1 MIVNNSKLCQSNSH
15 EYVEKSTQTEIS
27 KLYKYMYIYI
37 YIIITNMD
45 KVMADY
51 HKIIKIVH
59 NLTDLE
65 KQMHQP
71 YNT

>member
-1 MIVNNSKLCQSNSH
+1 
-15 EYVEKSTQTEIS
+15 
-27 KLYKYMYIYI
+27 
-37 YIIITNMD
+37 MD

-65 KQMHQP
+65 KQMHQS